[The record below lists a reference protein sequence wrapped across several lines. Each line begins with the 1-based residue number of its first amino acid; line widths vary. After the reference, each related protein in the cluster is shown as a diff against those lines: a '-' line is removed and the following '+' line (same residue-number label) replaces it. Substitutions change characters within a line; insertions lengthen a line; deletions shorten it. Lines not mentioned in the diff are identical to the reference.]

1 MFRVPGHPVV
11 PVGDDGEP
19 RIRASDFARTRSGCV
34 RFRLSGA
41 AYVVTLR
48 YRLRP
53 LTRSGC
59 VRFRLS
65 GAAYVVT
72 LRYRLRPQPAQAPTM
87 SVQAKVISKV
97 AVLGPASGLVMSGAP
112 TPSPVMV
119 KVLPSLASFAEPPGW
134 PLP

>member
-1 MFRVPGHPVV
+1 MRVYFGAPLGGVGVSGVRGPPAARGGHA
-11 PVGDDGEP
+11 GEP
-19 RIRASDFARTRSGCV
+19 RIRASDFAR
-34 RFRLSGA
+34 
-41 AYVVTLR
+41 
-48 YRLRP
+48 
-53 LTRSGC
+53 TRSGC

-97 AVLGPASGLVMSGAP
+97 AVLGPARGLVMSGAP